1 MTMNEELRDVMAA
14 IALNGMLSVKDWF
27 ANGGR
32 WRTKEEMFTAY
43 AEESYGFADAMIEAR
58 KQKDNDDE
66 EDDSGIASVAPKRT
80 RRKSR

>member
-1 MTMNEELRDVMAA
+1 MTMNEDDLRDCFAMFALMRISFGDVDGDYTHGAKRCYA
-14 IALNGMLSVKDWF
+14 I
-27 ANGGR
+27 
-32 WRTKEEMFTAY
+32 
-43 AEESYGFADAMIEAR
+43 ADAMLNAR

>member
-1 MTMNEELRDVMAA
+1 MIMNDEDLRDCFAMFASMRIGVDGSEGA
-14 IALNGMLSVKDWF
+14 MLAS
-27 ANGGR
+27 
-32 WRTKEEMFTAY
+32 
-43 AEESYGFADAMIEAR
+43 AERCYLFADAMLEAR